1 MFLVSFLQAVVED
14 DSKGQF
20 ANIFNQAVLEVNM
33 GHPIISA
40 LRAQQEQDAAAPE
53 AKELAELVFNTA
65 ALAAG
70 YALDNAADYSQLV
83 VKLMT
88 RAVAQGK

>member
-1 MFLVSFLQAVVED
+1 MQAVVEA

-20 ANIFNQAVLEVNM
+20 ANVFNQAVLEVNLA
-33 GHPIISA
+33 HPVITS
-40 LRAQQEQDAAAPE
+40 LRGMYDTAPDSPE
-53 AKELAELVFNTA
+53 ARETAELVFNTA

-70 YALDNAADYSQLV
+70 YSLDNAADYSQSV

-88 RAVAQGK
+88 KLVQGV

>member
-1 MFLVSFLQAVVED
+1 VVEE

-20 ANIFNQAVLEVNM
+20 ANVFNQAVLEVNLA
-33 GHPIISA
+33 HPIIAS
-40 LRAQQEQDAAAPE
+40 LRSMYDATPDAAE
-53 AKELAELVFNTA
+53 ARETAEMVFNTA

-70 YALDNAADYSQLV
+70 YSLDNAADYSQMV

-88 RAVAQGK
+88 KIVQGAQKA

>member
-1 MFLVSFLQAVVED
+1 MED

-33 GHPIISA
+33 QHPIIVS
-40 LRAQQEQDAAAPE
+40 LRALHQSDANSSD
-53 AKELAELVFNTA
+53 AKETAELLFNTA

-70 YALDNAADYSQLV
+70 YSLDNAADYSQMV

-88 RAVAQGK
+88 KAVEH

>member
-1 MFLVSFLQAVVED
+1 VTED

-33 GHPIISA
+33 LHPIIVA
-40 LRAQQEQDAAAPE
+40 LRKMHELDANSSE
-53 AKELAELVFNTA
+53 AKETVELVFSTA

-70 YALDNAADYSQLV
+70 YSLDNAADYAQAV

-88 RAVAQGK
+88 AAATGEAVQGV